1 MISRK
6 KKKFNGFTLIELI
19 VSITIMMVLVG
30 VGSMSLSNF
39 NNQKELEA
47 ARNDVSAH
55 LKLARNL
62 AITKQLPEND
72 TNLRFVLVNIGTS
85 DVIIAGIDDV
95 GTTKFES
102 PYSKLTINSKN
113 GIILASYNFGFS
125 KSTGKLTD
133 NNGNLVGTTMT
144 IVLSRGTDQKILNIN
159 NLGMIT
165 NAN

>member
-1 MISRK
+1 M
-6 KKKFNGFTLIELI
+6 KKKFGFTLIELI
-19 VSITIMMVLVG
+19 VVVTIMMVLTG
-30 VGSMSLSNF
+30 VGSMSLNNF
-39 NNQKELEA
+39 NGQKELEA
-47 ARNDVSAH
+47 IRNDVSAH